1 MQQKTATLMVSSED
15 RTGIVASLSDMV
27 FRYGGNIIDA
37 DQHSDEDT
45 GMFFMRISWSLD
57 GFTLDRGGIEDALKV
72 LAKGYKNMTWKLWYN
87 EDRQRLAIMCSKT
100 SHCLYDLLLREAQGE
115 LNGEIAL
122 IISNHPNLES
132 AAKHF
137 EKPFYHI
144 PITAGKKK
152 EAEAAQIKLLEDNN
166 IDCIV
171 LARYM
176 QIISPEFLVGRE
188 NLVINIHHS
197 FLPAFIGARPYHQAR
212 ERGVKI
218 IGATAHYVTVELDQ
232 GPIIEQD
239 VTRITHRD
247 SVEDMIRKGRDLE
260 RQVLSQAVRLHLQHR
275 VLTYGNRTIIFN

>member
-1 MQQKTATLMVSSED
+1 MHHNKATLMVSSED
-15 RTGIVASLSDMV
+15 KTGIVASLSDMV
-27 FRYGGNIIDA
+27 FRYGGNILDA

-45 GMFFMRISWSLD
+45 GMFFMRISWSLES
-57 GFTLDRGGIEDALKV
+57 FTLDKSGIEDSLKV
-72 LAKGYKNMTWKLWYN
+72 LAKGYKNMAWKLWYN
-87 EDRQRLAIMCSKT
+87 ETKQKIAIMCSKT

-115 LNGEIAL
+115 LDGDIAM
-122 IISNHPNLES
+122 IISNHPDMES

-137 EKPFYHI
+137 SKPFYYI
-144 PITAGKKK
+144 PVKKGEKK
-152 EAEAAQIKLLEDNN
+152 EAEAAQLKLLDDNE
-166 IDCIV
+166 ISCIV

-176 QIISPEFLVGRE
+176 QIISPEFLKGRE
-188 NLVINIHHS
+188 GNIINIHHS
-197 FLPAFIGARPYHQAR
+197 FLPAFIGAKPYHQAK

-218 IGATAHYVTVELDQ
+218 IGATAHYVTADLDQ

-260 RQVLSQAVRLHLQHR
+260 RQVLSQAVRQHLQHK